1 MERLIDLHTH
11 SIKSDGSLPPR
22 EVIRCAKESGL
33 SAVALSDHDT
43 IDGVREA
50 MDEGEKLGI
59 EVVPAIELSAK
70 SKAAVHILGYYI
82 DLDSKFLN
90 QELATARY
98 VREQR
103 NKQTAKNLQAVGFD
117 VTMEEALAL
126 APGGLV
132 GRAHFAKVMVQ
143 KGYAES
149 VKDAFRRF
157 LDPGKP
163 GYCTAQLFSPEDAVH
178 LIKRSGGKAFLAHL
192 HQTKLEG
199 EELFKFVSH
208 LKDQGLDG
216 IEGYYTEYTPKMN
229 EEYRGIAKKLDLCL
243 SGGTDFHAEMKPHIK
258 IGRGLG
264 DLKIPYSVLEN
275 IKNLK

>member
-22 EVIRCAKESGL
+22 EVIRCAKEAGL
-33 SAVALSDHDT
+33 CAVALSDHDT
-43 IDGVREA
+43 IDGVYEA

-82 DLDSKFLN
+82 DLESQYLN
-90 QELATARY
+90 AELAKARV
-98 VREQR
+98 VREER
-103 NKQTAKNLQAVGFD
+103 NIQTAKNLQNAGFD
-117 VTMEEALAL
+117 VTMEEALKI

-132 GRAHFAKVMVQ
+132 GRAHFASVMVD

-149 VKDAFRRF
+149 VKDAFKKY

-163 GYCTAQLFSPEDAVH
+163 GYCTSQLFTPAQAVE
-178 LIKRSGGKAFLAHL
+178 LIKKSGGKAFLAHL

-199 EELFKFVSH
+199 EELYNFVLE
-208 LKDQGLDG
+208 LKNEGLDG
-216 IEGYYTEYTPKMN
+216 IEGYYTEYTPAMN

-243 SGGTDFHAEMKPHIK
+243 SGGTDFHADMKPHIK

-264 DLKIPYSVLEN
+264 DLKIPYSVLED
-275 IKNLK
+275 IKNL